1 MNEITEGKFPE
12 VRSRQEMYLQDIIK
26 SLSNESISD
35 NNYPDPLS
43 RQEAYLQI
51 IISKL
56 RANDPN
62 IEINTEDIEKAVN
75 KYLEQNPIQPGATE
89 NQAQQIEENKKDVAS
104 LKAETGSLKEDI
116 GNVLSNNIFDVSKC
130 IKGKAYATTYN
141 VSTLED
147 FVDNEK
153 AYSVPAITLPHDGK
167 ITVNQKFN
175 WSSFVAYLYMN
186 NIYQGYITP
195 VQNDNGTW
203 TFTNNIDG
211 CNKIAFTI
219 LSDTADFDISKF
231 MVVIGD
237 YDKMP
242 DIYEPSGLK
251 APEKSIQF
259 DALTIIVSTK

>member
-104 LKAETGSLKEDI
+104 LKAETGSLKEDL
-116 GNVLSNNIFDVSKC
+116 GNKVDSQTLVISDNRLNPDS
-130 IKGKAYATTYN
+130 YN
-141 VSTLED
+141 AGYSLNQGNGELY
-147 FVDNEK
+147 
-153 AYSVPAITLPHDGK
+153 AYSEGGK
-167 ITVNQKFN
+167 KYV
-175 WSSFVAYLYMN
+175 SDYL
-186 NIYQGYITP
+186 
-195 VQNDNGTW
+195 
-203 TFTNNIDG
+203 
-211 CNKIAFTI
+211 
-219 LSDTADFDISKF
+219 DIS
-231 MVVIGD
+231 
-237 YDKMP
+237 
-242 DIYEPSGLK
+242 
-251 APEKSIQF
+251 
-259 DALTIIVSTK
+259 TKQTNQNI